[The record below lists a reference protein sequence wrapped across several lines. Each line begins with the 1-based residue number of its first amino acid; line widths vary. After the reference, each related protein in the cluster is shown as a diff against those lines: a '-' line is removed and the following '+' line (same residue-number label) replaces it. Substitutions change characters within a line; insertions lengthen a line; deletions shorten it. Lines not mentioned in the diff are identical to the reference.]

1 MLTARRF
8 PGGIADA
15 QGQRAALRDASGR
28 LCAIALDA
36 GTLLWRSAEP
46 LAPLLLPPGEVIACT
61 LDAAPVCVAL
71 AWSGAQAGQPVW
83 SSQPLGLPARPDP
96 ALQLDATVDER
107 GTLTVR
113 WQAAVLW
120 RGGAAPGP
128 AQRAAARAGVEG
140 AVRVDRRTGH
150 VAAAPGAFGAIAD
163 DAGDTAAEAAAPD
176 ALAAADIGPLHFELQ
191 LREPAAGR
199 VQTVLQARARESDRL
214 LWELTIDDAPR
225 TPPRP
230 LRA

>member
-1 MLTARRF
+1 MLTAQRF

-15 QGQRAALRDASGR
+15 QGQRAALRDAGGR

-36 GTLLWRSAEP
+36 GALLWRSAEP

-71 AWSGAQAGQPVW
+71 AWSGAQAGEPVW

-96 ALQLDATVDER
+96 ALQLDAAADDH

-113 WQAAVLW
+113 WQGAALW

-128 AQRAAARAGVEG
+128 AQRAAARAGIEG
-140 AVRVDRRTGH
+140 AVNVDRRTGH
-150 VAAAPGAFGAIAD
+150 VAPVPGTFSAAAD
-163 DAGDTAAEAAAPD
+163 GAAEAPAPD
-176 ALAAADIGPLHFELQ
+176 ALGAVDIGSTHFELQ
-191 LREPAAGR
+191 LREPTAGR
-199 VQTVLQARARESDRL
+199 VQTVLQAREREGDRL
-214 LWELTIDDAPR
+214 LWELTIDDVPR